1 MKTKIQ
7 IKTALGRLLF
17 EYESED
23 NSYKKAIIQAAKQ
36 GACLVDADLPYADLR
51 GANLQDVNLQNAN
64 LRWANLQN
72 VNLFNASLQDANLQG
87 ANLRDANL
95 QGANLFNVSLQNVN
109 LFNANLRGA
118 NLPIYCKWPVSIVD
132 NKIQIGCENKT
143 IKEWDEFFK
152 SDYVMETKRDTNE
165 FKRIEAVYKA
175 YKAYL
180 KHLA

>member
-72 VNLFNASLQDANLQG
+72 VNLFNA
-87 ANLRDANL
+87 NLRN
-95 QGANLFNVSLQNVN
+95 ANLFNAELRSVN
-109 LFNANLRGA
+109 LLDANLRNA
-118 NLPIYCKWPVSIVD
+118 YLPIYCKWPVSIVD

>member
-64 LRWANLQN
+64 LRWAN
-72 VNLFNASLQDANLQG
+72 
-87 ANLRDANL
+87 
-95 QGANLFNVSLQNVN
+95 LQNVN